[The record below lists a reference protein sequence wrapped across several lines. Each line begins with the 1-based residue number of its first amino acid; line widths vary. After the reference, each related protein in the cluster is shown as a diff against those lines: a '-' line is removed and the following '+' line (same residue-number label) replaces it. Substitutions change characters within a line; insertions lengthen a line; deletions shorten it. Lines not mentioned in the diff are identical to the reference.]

1 MLICICVYIYKYI
14 STDLLLEYLQ
24 QSKEGDKSFRP
35 KLFHDSEFY
44 YWEGFFCFFRP
55 WLYKNQSLINQQN
68 RSSSELKGTSFFL
81 GSLWDLRKREKKKKK
96 KKKEQE
102 EKKQKIMGEEKKIK
116 VKTLNPPKCMCCLAI
131 VCSKSVIRKKL
142 SLWHNHCF
150 LCCIDS
156 KMFKWKKKR
165 KRNKKK
171 TLGKKIY
178 FCTKVILSLACVLCS
193 FPLSSV
199 GRHIRCGKKLIQQDN
214 FQIENFLKRWEELVG
229 FGTLV
234 TVSPLLCHFQP
245 VAAKDGNVFF
255 HYIFVYF

>member
-1 MLICICVYIYKYI
+1 
-14 STDLLLEYLQ
+14 
-24 QSKEGDKSFRP
+24 
-35 KLFHDSEFY
+35 
-44 YWEGFFCFFRP
+44 
-55 WLYKNQSLINQQN
+55 
-68 RSSSELKGTSFFL
+68 
-81 GSLWDLRKREKKKKK
+81 
-96 KKKEQE
+96 
-102 EKKQKIMGEEKKIK
+102 MGEEKKIK

-156 KMFKWKKKR
+156 KMFKWKKKE
-165 KRNKKK
+165 KETKKNTWK
-171 TLGKKIY
+171 KDLFLYKGNFIPCLCTLFFPPF
-178 FCTKVILSLACVLCS
+178 FCGPSYTLW
-193 FPLSSV
+193 
-199 GRHIRCGKKLIQQDN
+199 KKLIQQDN